1 MKATDRLIGILDSD
15 QENQRLELVIETEQ
29 TPKLALR
36 LSTYSKGLGWHTQK
50 TIYIENNQAEE
61 LQFLLGGARSLLK
74 QTFRNTENAVINE
87 LDRKDIVVD
96 KEVNKIK
103 HFNFAERKSA

>member
-1 MKATDRLIGILDSD
+1 MKATDRLIGILDSN
-15 QENQRLELVIETEQ
+15 QENQRLELVIETDQ

-36 LSTYSKGLGWHTQK
+36 LVTYSKGLGWHTQK

-74 QTFRNTENAVINE
+74 QASQNIESAVT
-87 LDRKDIVVD
+87 KDVVTD
-96 KEVNKIK
+96 KKVNKIK
-103 HFNFAERKSA
+103 HFNFSERKSA